1 MLYRQLLVFTLS
13 GLLAS
18 ALPPTGPARAEV
30 PDASPPFPECNLA
43 AVQPGGSGR
52 VVCADVAALDQTL
65 VYNRFGSFNPF
76 GMIFALRRDLVPLDL
91 VTDPVAPLTADDCDL
106 ATFTDEP
113 FAGAL
118 DEGSVRLLD
127 CKRPRPLTLRVNV
140 GDTFVVRVTNLLTP
154 PSAGE
159 VSSAAA
165 EGQNVIDFSSDVCK
179 ADPTKDFNRESAREG
194 LSRGDFIEGHH
205 NEVSCPAD
213 APLADAEA
221 EGETAA
227 LDGSDWPNTRGL
239 NFVLQGMTPVP
250 HAGAADVNPACMG
263 TGSVPPGESF
273 ICVYKVSEEGSYFF
287 ASHAAPA
294 GGEGDGGAIVHG
306 LFGAVM
312 AERSGSRT
320 YRSQTSRAAFD
331 AVWPP
336 NAIARHARSGLPDYE
351 KTDPLTGIPYLN
363 MARALDA
370 PQAEF
375 GTAKLAEIVHADINA
390 IVWCDRSQEPAGC
403 APNEDAGAASPTS
416 YAVDDKAA
424 DYDSFRE
431 FSVFFHD
438 ELKTFYT
445 KNFEELQRF
454 GQLSGVKDGFAI
466 NYGASGMGSILLAN
480 RKGIGPA
487 ADCMECLYEEFFLT
501 SWANGDPALL
511 EWFSDDPSNVH
522 HSYMNDPI
530 VFRNFHAGPKET
542 HVFHLHAHQWFAGN
556 DPNRGAYLDSQT
568 VGPQQSFSYNIYH
581 GGMRGL
587 NGDGDGWWDTQGS
600 GNRNRTLGDSIF
612 HCHLYPHFAQGM
624 WALWRVH
631 DVLEDGTR
639 KLPDGQEDPGLS
651 LDFKPSEAHKRL
663 GSVDRV
669 TGAWLAAGTAPGAG
683 QGTPIPALIPLPGE
697 PLPLL
702 PTYSEGAAV
711 GMPGY
716 PFFIPAEP
724 GHRPPQ
730 APLDIARDLGPQPA
744 DEETDARLATGAW
757 LDGGLSRH
765 IVKDGTARELG
776 FPLPPAILA
785 MLEDPETIPAAND
798 AERQEKRVALARQ
811 LVAKALALGDMSAH
825 LVSAQIER
833 LSNEGTALER
843 AAMGFHYNGRVYTP
857 DDPAAGGAALAL
869 LDAQGTPVT
878 GMEPITAGGTD
889 TGSGQYPTLIA
900 ATPDNATPTRKPV
913 FSVNG
918 SAPKP
923 GAPFADPCGSP
934 GDLAAVYGS
943 SGVTLAFDPLYRLVT
958 GVDETYGR
966 DPFVTGFR
974 RYEVSAVQ
982 LDLIVNKA
990 GWHDPQARINV
1001 LTAISDTYKSGAGA
1015 ISPFISDKEEPFF
1028 FRALSGECI
1037 EFRHTNELPKDLEL
1051 DDFQVKTPT
1060 DTIGQH
1066 IHLVKFDVTASDGS
1080 GNGWNYEDGTFA
1092 ADELMARKCAAVSVL
1107 DEAGNPAELSENGPF
1122 DTAQYCENGKVKEE
1136 WHDIWRRELSAER
1149 HLFQTTAQRWF
1160 ADPILSVDEEGAPRD
1175 RTLRTVFTHDHF
1187 GPSSIQQHGFY
1198 SALLIEPG
1206 AIVAADANP
1215 DSLERENLRICSV
1228 KGTLADADAGCTD
1241 ALPAGP
1247 DGNAMLALD
1256 QVAFGTPEWVGAQK
1270 RVLNL
1275 KNGADDPF
1283 HPDTREFALAIA
1295 DFALLY
1301 DPRDRRSVAELRLS
1315 LGLGPDAIPG
1325 VEDGEITSK
1334 GMEQLLCDLRY
1345 YRSPYALNVKCGA
1358 DFISDRAFTADGS
1371 SWFQNG
1377 AEGWTPAWIAGG
1389 KSRDDIHADDYF
1401 GSLFVP
1407 GELTAFQAHLISYRQ
1422 KAAGMHGKA
1431 VGATVATMAGA
1442 VAGPERPEAISV
1454 DHHDPYLVNYR
1465 MAAIPV
1471 RIGDKAAGRTTPS
1484 ASCAPME
1491 MTRQGDAIPDSAVVE
1506 ALKAGSFGR
1515 CSLKYQLLGDRGD
1528 LASVFSSKVH
1538 GDPET
1543 PVFEAYQGEKLMFRM
1558 IQGAQEVQHTF
1569 QIAGQPFRRNVDQS
1583 FTAAMLPLDTS
1594 FGPSHPLRSG
1604 CFDAASGG
1612 RPGEYLTWTDQGLK
1626 AFPIGG
1632 SANDYWAAKDKTLAE
1647 CDNIEGFTFAQE
1659 IGISEHFEMRGSLRS
1674 DVGGSLEGVSAA
1686 PGVEL
1691 RFRTFDGAN
1700 GLPVDRVTETSS
1712 DYLYT
1717 FGTTDAIWN
1726 GAWGLVRIFE
1736 GTASA
1741 DPSTFNLSDLTD
1753 AAAVAAIGDRLAG
1766 APMVSPDFVNS
1777 TEGDAGMANGVTVAR
1792 VNPTGALTCP
1802 FPTADWVPIVR
1813 RAVVAAVE
1821 ARKVWGEG
1829 SVRYGDTRYDP
1840 DALVLALVDPGELG
1854 VDAESGWSGT
1864 WPEITT
1870 AAVHAAVLAGY
1881 PDGPQPFVLRA
1892 NAGDCLEVRLLNA
1905 LEPSQRGALRDLL
1918 GDAWLPPITGLNAD
1932 PQPVVPARDAV
1943 GVLRADLDSLSDAGA
1958 DKGGLRPSASLALM
1972 FGIPSTELVS
1982 SIPLGTG
1989 FNRRALAP
1997 ATGGVA
2003 VVSDVIGL
2011 YAGRYRLDLK
2021 TDATSLGAL
2030 RQRLVD
2036 DATGRANDALSM
2048 AGPAGDPLG
2057 WAYAEAARDPALAPF
2072 FADPAVPGITID
2084 SSGVS
2089 ALVPSP
2095 ADNAA
2100 GGLVR
2105 IVGHSVVVDFLPG
2118 TISPAVDAAAPEGF
2132 KFNGSATDLDPLRP
2146 ACAGAPT
2153 CETALAAWY
2162 AAYRALLEEQRDLA
2176 LDEATHWIAYAF
2188 GATPIRALSD
2198 PVGQEAH
2205 GLIGVVDIVPRQWAL
2220 TEAHGFVALSADN
2233 RGRPVVLA
2241 RPVPE
2246 MSDGLWADFTD
2257 IDADGNERS
2266 IREFVLFYRD
2276 GMNLWDSASRIRWR
2290 VDGRPVMAPFNVN
2303 GIPGRDLA
2311 QPVPDCPVCDDSYDR
2326 GDKGV
2331 NYRSPALASLLSD
2344 MLGIQIEAS
2353 DDFNVRVFPEDYV
2366 TWDKGINLMAC
2377 EGQHVVIRLVHP
2389 GGRARQ
2395 RAFVMNGY
2403 NYADLFPGFGFP
2415 RAALLAP
2422 GKSLTAWLDPA
2433 AIKGNT
2439 GFWHDGPTSIMS
2451 GGVWGRVSV
2460 AQPGEFGCPAAA
2472 P

>member
-1 MLYRQLLVFTLS
+1 MLHRHFLSLVVSSF
-13 GLLAS
+13 LAS
-18 ALPPTGPARAEV
+18 ALPPTGMARAEI
-30 PDASPPFPECNLA
+30 PDASPPFPECSQA

-52 VVCADVAALDQTL
+52 VICADVAALDQTL

-91 VTDPVAPLTADDCDL
+91 VTDPVAPLTAEDCDL

-113 FAGAL
+113 FADTL
-118 DEGSVRLLD
+118 DAGSVRLRD

-154 PSAGE
+154 PADGETSYAG
-159 VSSAAA
+159 A

-179 ADPTKDFNRESAREG
+179 ASPTQDHNRESARGG
-194 LSRGDFIEGHH
+194 LSRGDVIEGHH
-205 NEVSCPAD
+205 NEVSCQAD
-213 APLADAEA
+213 PPVTEAEA
-221 EGETAA
+221 EGGNAA
-227 LDGSDWPNTRGL
+227 PDSADWPNTRGV

-250 HAGAADVNPACMG
+250 QTSGAEVHSACMG
-263 TGSVPPGESF
+263 TGSVQPGESF
-273 ICVYKVSEEGSYFF
+273 ICVYTVREEGSYFF
-287 ASHAAPA
+287 ASPAAPA
-294 GGEGDGGAIVHG
+294 GGEGDGGSIVHG

-351 KTDPLTGIPYLN
+351 KTDPVTGVPYLN

-370 PQAEF
+370 AQADF
-375 GTAKLAEIVHADINA
+375 GSAKLAEIVHADLNA
-390 IVWCDRSQEPAGC
+390 IVWCDRSQEPQGCVPKDAAG
-403 APNEDAGAASPTS
+403 GASPDP
-416 YAVDDKAA
+416 YATGDMAA
-424 DYDSFRE
+424 EFDAFRE
-431 FSVFFHD
+431 FSIFFHD

-445 KNFEELQRF
+445 RNFEELQRF
-454 GQLSGVKDGFAI
+454 GQLAGVKDGFAI

-581 GGMRGL
+581 GGTRGL

-600 GNRNRTLGDSIF
+600 GNRNRTVGDSIF

-651 LDFKPSEAHKRL
+651 LTFKPAEAHKRL
-663 GSVDRV
+663 GTVDRV
-669 TGAWLAAGTAPGAG
+669 TGAWLAQGAAPGAG

-702 PTYSEGAAV
+702 PTYSEGEAI

-744 DEETDARLATGAW
+744 GEEADARRAVGDW

-765 IVKDGTARELG
+765 IVKDGTGRELG
-776 FPLPPAILA
+776 FPLPPAIAA
-785 MLEDPETIPAAND
+785 MLEDPDLIPAAND
-798 AERQEKRVALARQ
+798 EERQEKRVALAQQ

-825 LVSAQIER
+825 LVSARIER
-833 LSNEGTALER
+833 LSNEGTSLER
-843 AAMGFHYNGRVYTP
+843 AAMGFHHNGRVFTP
-857 DDPAAGGAALAL
+857 DDPAAGGATLAL
-869 LDAQGTPVT
+869 LDAQGKQVT
-878 GMEPITAGGTD
+878 GMEPITPGGAD
-889 TGSGQYPTLIA
+889 TGSGQYPTVIA
-900 ATPDNATPTRKPV
+900 ASPDNVASTRKPV

-934 GDLAAVYGS
+934 VDLASAYGATGIS
-943 SGVTLAFDPLYRLVT
+943 LAFDPLYRLT
-958 GVDETYGR
+958 GGVNESFGR
-966 DPFVTGFR
+966 DPFITGFR

-1001 LTAISDTYKSGAGA
+1001 LTQVSDAYKAGDGA

-1037 EFRHTNELPKDLEL
+1037 EFRHTNELPKDMEL
-1051 DDFQVKTPT
+1051 DDFQVRTPT

-1092 ADELMARKCAAVSVL
+1092 ADELMARKCAAVSVS

-1122 DTAQYCENGKVKEE
+1122 DAAKYCENGKVRPE
-1136 WHDIWRRELSAER
+1136 WHDIWRRELSQER
-1149 HLFQTTAQRWF
+1149 DLFQTTAQRWF
-1160 ADPILSVDEEGAPRD
+1160 ADPILSLDEDGTPRD

-1206 AIVAADANP
+1206 AIVAADADP
-1215 DSLERENLRICSV
+1215 DSLERVNLRICSV
-1228 KGTLADADAGCTD
+1228 KGTVADTGAGCTD
-1241 ALPAGP
+1241 ALPVGP
-1247 DGNAMLALD
+1247 DGDAMLALD

-1275 KNGADDPF
+1275 TGGTTDPF

-1301 DPRDRRSVAELRLS
+1301 DPRDRRSVADLRMS
-1315 LGLGPDAIPG
+1315 LGLGADGLPG

-1345 YRSPYALNVKCGA
+1345 HRSPYALNVKCGA
-1358 DFISDRAFTADGS
+1358 DFISDRAFTADGF

-1377 AEGWTPAWIAGG
+1377 TEGWTPAWIAGG
-1389 KSRDDIHADDYF
+1389 KSRDDIHAGDYF
-1401 GSLFVP
+1401 GSLFLP

-1422 KAAGMHGKA
+1422 KAAGMYGKA
-1431 VGATVATMAGA
+1431 VGPTIATMAGA

-1484 ASCAPME
+1484 ASCTPLE
-1491 MTRQGDAIPDSAVVE
+1491 MTRQGEAMPDSDVVE
-1506 ALKAGSFGR
+1506 ALKAGSFGL
-1515 CSLKYQLLGDRGD
+1515 CSLNYQLLGDRGD
-1528 LASVFSSKVH
+1528 LASAFSSKVH

-1543 PVFEAYQGEKLMFRM
+1543 PVFEAYQGERLMFRM

-1569 QIAGQPFRRNVDQS
+1569 QIAGQPFRRNVDQAFS
-1583 FTAAMLPLDTS
+1583 AAMLPLDTS
-1594 FGPSHPLRSG
+1594 FGPSHPLRMG
-1604 CFDAASGG
+1604 CFNAASRG

-1626 AFPIGG
+1626 AFPAG
-1632 SANDYWAAKDKTLAE
+1632 SSAADYWAAREETLAE
-1647 CDNIEGFTFAQE
+1647 CDNIEGFTYAQE
-1659 IGISEHFEMRGSLRS
+1659 IGISEHFEMRGSLRA
-1674 DVGGSLEGVSAA
+1674 DIGGSLESTAA
-1686 PGVEL
+1686 AAGVEL
-1691 RFRTFDGAN
+1691 RFRRFAGEAD
-1700 GLPVDRVTETSS
+1700 LPVDRVPDTSS
-1712 DYLYT
+1712 DYLYS

-1726 GAWGLVRIFE
+1726 GAWGLLRIFE

-1741 DPSTFNLSDLTD
+1741 DPSTFNLSDLTNT
-1753 AAAVAAIGDRLAG
+1753 AGVSAIGDRLAG
-1766 APMVSPDFVNS
+1766 APMVPPGNVIV
-1777 TEGDAGMANGVTVAR
+1777 TESDAGTTGGLTAMRAN
-1792 VNPTGALTCP
+1792 PMGALTCP
-1802 FPTADWVPIVR
+1802 ISRDGHVATIR
-1813 RAVVAAVE
+1813 RAVIAAVE

-1840 DALVLALVDPGELG
+1840 DALVLALVDPAGLG
-1854 VDAESGWSGT
+1854 MDAEAGWSGA
-1864 WPEITT
+1864 WPGIPT
-1870 AAVHAAVLAGY
+1870 ATVHAAVLAGY

-1892 NAGDCLEVRLLNA
+1892 NAGDCLEVRLVNA
-1905 LEPSQRGALRDLL
+1905 LEPSQGGALRDLM

-1932 PQPVVPARDAV
+1932 PQPVVPERDAA
-1943 GVLRADLDSLSDAGA
+1943 GILRADLASLADAGA

-1997 ATGGVA
+1997 AAGGVA

-2011 YAGRYRLDLK
+2011 YAGRFRLDLK
-2021 TDATSLGAL
+2021 TDEVNLPAL
-2030 RQRLVD
+2030 RQGLVD
-2036 DATGRANDALSM
+2036 DAIGRANGAVSLASPGD
-2048 AGPAGDPLG
+2048 DPLA
-2057 WAYAEAARDPALAPF
+2057 WAYAEAARDPALALF
-2072 FADPAVPGITID
+2072 FADPSVPAITID
-2084 SSGVS
+2084 GSGVAALEPS
-2089 ALVPSP
+2089 AEDI
-2095 ADNAA
+2095 AT

-2105 IVGHSVVVDFLPG
+2105 IAGHPVVVDFLPG
-2118 TISPAVDAAAPEGF
+2118 TFSPAVDAAAPEGF
-2132 KFNGSATDLDPLRP
+2132 KFSGSATDPDPLR
-2146 ACAGAPT
+2146 AVCAGAPA
-2153 CETALAAWY
+2153 CETAVAAWY
-2162 AAYRALLEEQRDLA
+2162 AAFRALAEDERDLA

-2198 PVGQEAH
+2198 QIGQEAH
-2205 GLIGVVDIVPRQWAL
+2205 GLIGVVDIIPRQWAL
-2220 TEAHGFVALSADN
+2220 TEAHGFVALPPDR
-2233 RGRPVVLA
+2233 RGRPVTLA

-2246 MSDGLWADFTD
+2246 LSDGLWADFTD
-2257 IDADGNERS
+2257 TDPDGTERN

-2276 GMNLWDSASRIRWR
+2276 GMNLWDSASRIRWK

-2344 MLGIQIEAS
+2344 RLGVQIEAS

-2366 TWDKGINLMAC
+2366 TWEKGINLMAC
-2377 EGQHVVIRLVHP
+2377 DGQHVVIRLVHP

-2460 AQPGEFGCPAAA
+2460 ANPGEFGCPAAA

>member
-1 MLYRQLLVFTLS
+1 MLYQRVWAIAFS
-13 GLLAS
+13 GILA
-18 ALPPTGPARAEV
+18 AVMPEGPARAEV
-30 PDASPPFPECNLA
+30 PGTPPPFPECNQTMML
-43 AVQPGGSGR
+43 PGGSGR
-52 VVCADVAALDQTL
+52 VICADVAALDQTL

-91 VTDPVAPLTADDCDL
+91 ATDPVAPLTAEDCDME
-106 ATFTDEP
+106 TFTDEP

-118 DEGSVRLLD
+118 GEGSVRLRD

-154 PSAGE
+154 PGDGEISPDVAGGE
-159 VSSAAA
+159 
-165 EGQNVIDFSSDVCK
+165 NVIDFSSDVCK
-179 ADPTKDFNRESAREG
+179 AGPTQDFNRESAREG
-194 LSRGDFIEGHH
+194 LSRGDHVEGRH
-205 NEVSCPAD
+205 NEVSCPED
-213 APLADAEA
+213 PPVTKA
-221 EGETAA
+221 EGGAPA
-227 LDGSDWPNTRGL
+227 GRDGADWPNTRGV
-239 NFVLQGMTPVP
+239 NFVLQGLTPEP
-250 HAGAADVNPACMG
+250 LTEGAVVHPACMG
-263 TGSVPPGESF
+263 TGSVPPGASF
-273 ICVYKVSEEGSYFF
+273 ICLYKVTEEGSYFF

-312 AERSGSRT
+312 AERSGSRS

-351 KTDPLTGIPYLN
+351 KTDPQTGAPYLN
-363 MARALDA
+363 MARALDV
-370 PQAEF
+370 PQADF
-375 GTAKLAEIVHADINA
+375 GMARLTEIVHADLNA
-390 IVWCDRSQEPAGC
+390 IVWCDRSQEPYGC
-403 APNEDAGAASPTS
+403 VPKDGAEGASPPS
-416 YAVDDKAA
+416 YAADDQAA
-424 DYDSFRE
+424 EFGAFRE
-431 FSVFFHD
+431 FSIFFHD

-445 KNFEELQRF
+445 RNFEELQRF

-600 GNRNRTLGDSIF
+600 GNRNRTVGDSIF

-639 KLPDGQEDPGLS
+639 KLPDGQEDAGLS
-651 LDFKPSEAHKRL
+651 LTFKPAGAHKRL

-669 TGAWLAAGTAPGAG
+669 TGAWLEPEAAPGAG
-683 QGTPIPALIPLPGE
+683 EGTPIPALIPLPGE

-702 PTYSEGAAV
+702 PTYSRGDAV

-716 PFFIPAEP
+716 PFYVPAEP

-744 DEETDARLATGAW
+744 GEEADTRVATGDW

-765 IVKDGTARELG
+765 IVKDGTGRELG
-776 FPLPPAILA
+776 FPLPPAIVA
-785 MLEDPETIPAAND
+785 MLADPETIPGADA
-798 AERQEKRVALARQ
+798 AERQEKRVALAQQ
-811 LVAKALALGDMSAH
+811 LVAKALALGDMSGH
-825 LVSAQIER
+825 LVEARIER
-833 LSNEGTALER
+833 LSNFGTELER
-843 AAMGFHYNGRVYTP
+843 AAMGFHFNGRVFTP
-857 DDPAAGGAALAL
+857 DDPDAGGVALTL
-869 LDAQGTPVT
+869 LDAQGTPVA
-878 GMEPITAGGTD
+878 GMEPITSGGTD

-900 ATPDNATPTRKPV
+900 TAPDSSAPSRKPV

-923 GAPFADPCGSP
+923 GAPFADPCGAP
-934 GDLAAVYGS
+934 GDLAASYGA
-943 SGVTLAFDPLYRLVT
+943 SGVTLAFDPLYRLAG

-1001 LTAISDTYKSGAGA
+1001 LTALSDAYKAGGGA
-1015 ISPFISDKEEPFF
+1015 ISPYISDKEEPFF

-1037 EFRHTNELPKDLEL
+1037 EFRHTNELPKDMEL
-1051 DDFQVKTPT
+1051 DDFQVRTPT

-1066 IHLVKFDVTASDGS
+1066 IHLVKFDVTSSDGS

-1092 ADELMARKCAAVSVL
+1092 ADELMARKCAAVSVT
-1107 DEAGNPAELSENGPF
+1107 DGAGNPAELSENGGF
-1122 DTAQYCENGKVKEE
+1122 DAGLYCENGKVRPE
-1136 WHDIWRRELSAER
+1136 WEDIWRKELTEDR
-1149 HLFQTTAQRWF
+1149 GLFQTTVQRWF
-1160 ADPILSVDEEGAPRD
+1160 ADPILSPDELGLPRD

-1206 AIVAADANP
+1206 AIVAADADP
-1215 DSLERENLRICSV
+1215 DSLARVNLRICAV
-1228 KGTLADADAGCTD
+1228 TGTSAQDDAGCSA
-1241 ALPAGP
+1241 ALPAGT

-1256 QVAFGTPEWVGAQK
+1256 TVAFGTPEWVGARK
-1270 RVLNL
+1270 RVLNVTG
-1275 KNGADDPF
+1275 GAADPF
-1283 HPDTREFALAIA
+1283 HPDTREFALAVA

-1301 DPRDRRSVAELRLS
+1301 DPRDRRSVADLNDS
-1315 LGLGPDAIPG
+1315 LGLGSDGLPG
-1325 VEDGEITSK
+1325 IEDSEISSK
-1334 GMEQLLCDLRY
+1334 GMEQLLCELKY
-1345 YRSPYALNVKCGA
+1345 YRSPYALNVKCGG
-1358 DFISDRAFTADGS
+1358 DFATDAAFTADGR

-1389 KSRDDIHADDYF
+1389 KSRDNSHMADYL
-1401 GSLFVP
+1401 GSLFLP
-1407 GELTAFQAHLISYRQ
+1407 GEFTALQAHLVSYRQ
-1422 KAAGMHGKA
+1422 KAAGMFGKA
-1431 VGATVATMAGA
+1431 LGPTEATMAGA

-1454 DHHDPYLVNYR
+1454 DHHDPFLVNYR
-1465 MAAIPV
+1465 MAAIPL
-1471 RIGDKAAGRTTPS
+1471 RIGDKAADMVA
-1484 ASCAPME
+1484 ASPDCAPKSMSPQAAE
-1491 MTRQGDAIPDSAVVE
+1491 LPASEVVDA
-1506 ALKAGSFGR
+1506 LMAGSFGR
-1515 CSLKYQLLGDRGD
+1515 CSLKFQLKGDQGD

-1543 PVFEAYQGEKLMFRM
+1543 PVFEAYQGERLMFRM
-1558 IQGAQEVQHTF
+1558 IQGAQEVQHMF
-1569 QIAGQPFRRNVDQS
+1569 QIAGQPFRRNVDQA
-1583 FTAAMLPLDTS
+1583 FAAGMLPLDTA
-1594 FGPSHPLRSG
+1594 FGLRHPLRAD
-1604 CFDAASGG
+1604 CLADASGG
-1612 RPGEYLTWTDQGLK
+1612 RPGEYLKWSDKGPDDSSVDTSFWT
-1626 AFPIGG
+1626 AREEV
-1632 SANDYWAAKDKTLAE
+1632 LAE

-1674 DVGGSLEGVSAA
+1674 DVSGSLEAIPA
-1686 PGVEL
+1686 PEGVEL
-1691 RFRTFDGAN
+1691 RFSRFDGAQ
-1700 GLPVDRVTETSS
+1700 GLADDYVPETSS
-1712 DYLYT
+1712 DYLYS

-1726 GAWGLVRIFE
+1726 GAWGLLRIYE

-1753 AAAVAAIGDRLAG
+1753 PAGVKPIGDRLAG
-1766 APMVSPDFVNS
+1766 APMLPPERISA
-1777 TEGDAGMANGVTVAR
+1777 EGSNGSETIFRAAA
-1792 VNPTGALTCP
+1792 PGALICP
-1802 FPTADWVPIVR
+1802 LPEAGRAPTVR
-1813 RAVVAAVE
+1813 RAVIAAVE

-1840 DALVLALVDPGELG
+1840 DGLVLALVDPGALGLG
-1854 VDAESGWSGT
+1854 VDGDAGWAGP
-1864 WPEITT
+1864 WPDITT
-1870 AAVHAAVLAGY
+1870 DAVHAAVLTGY

-1892 NAGDCLEVRLLNA
+1892 NAGDCLEVRLVNA
-1905 LEPSQRGALRDLL
+1905 LEPDDQGALRDLL
-1918 GDAWLPPITGLNAD
+1918 GDAWLPPIAGLNAD
-1932 PQPVVPARDAV
+1932 PQPVVPKRDTA
-1943 GVLRADLDSLSDAGA
+1943 GVLRADLASLADAGV
-1958 DKGGLRPSASLALM
+1958 DQGGLRPSASLALM
-1972 FGIPSTELVS
+1972 FGIPSTELVRA
-1982 SIPLGTG
+1982 IPLGTG

-2021 TDATSLGAL
+2021 TDEVSLVAL
-2030 RQRLVD
+2030 RQGLVAA
-2036 DATGRANDALSM
+2036 ATDRANAALSLT
-2048 AGPAGDPLG
+2048 GPADDPLG
-2057 WAYAEAARDPALAPF
+2057 WAYAEAARSPALAPLF
-2072 FADPAVPGITID
+2072 TDAAGIRID
-2084 SSGVS
+2084 RSMIA

-2095 ADNAA
+2095 EDRAA
-2100 GGLVR
+2100 GGIVR
-2105 IVGHSVVVDFLPG
+2105 IAGHVVVADFLDG
-2118 TISPAVDAAAPEGF
+2118 AISAAVDAAAPDGF
-2132 KFNGSATDLDPLRP
+2132 KFNGSVTDLDPLRP
-2146 ACAGAPT
+2146 ACAGDGA
-2153 CETALAAWY
+2153 CETALEAWY
-2162 AAYRALLEEQRDLA
+2162 AAYRALLEEERDLA
-2176 LDEATHWIAYAF
+2176 LHKATHWIPYAF

-2205 GLIGVVDIVPRQWAL
+2205 GLIGVVDVLPRQWQL
-2220 TEAHGFVALSADN
+2220 TDAHGVMAQTADD
-2233 RGRPVVLA
+2233 RGRPVALA
-2241 RPVPE
+2241 VPLAE
-2246 MSDGLWADFTD
+2246 TSDGLWADFTD
-2257 IDADGNERS
+2257 TDAEGNQRS

-2276 GMNLWDSASRIRWR
+2276 GMNLWDSASGIRWT
-2290 VDGRPVMAPFNVN
+2290 VDGKEIVAPFDLD
-2303 GIPGRDLA
+2303 GDPGPDRA
-2311 QPVPDCPVCDDSYDR
+2311 RPVPDCHVCDDSYDR

-2331 NYRSPALASLLSD
+2331 NYRSPALAALLSD
-2344 MLGIQIEAS
+2344 GLGVQVEAS
-2353 DDFNVRVFPEDYV
+2353 DDFNVHVFPEDYV
-2366 TWDKGINLMAC
+2366 TWDKGVDLMVC
-2377 EGQHVVIRLVHP
+2377 EGQQVVIRLVHP

-2395 RAFVMNGY
+2395 RVFAMNGY

-2415 RAALLAP
+2415 RGALLAP

-2433 AIKGNT
+2433 AVKGVT

-2451 GGVWGRVSV
+2451 GGVWGRISV
-2460 AQPGEFGCPAAA
+2460 AKPGEFGCPAAA